1 MESLNNLGM
10 NIAKYR
16 KGAGIT
22 QEQLAEQLS
31 VSISAVSQWE
41 TGKTLPDISAIPV
54 LCHVLNISSDALLD
68 IDHAKDEEKI
78 REVIAEAWKLMD
90 RGQLTKAENLIT
102 GTLKQFPNRY
112 DLMEVLMNT
121 YFMHF
126 QKSDLF
132 EATEEDKEK
141 GRQYLKKC
149 IIYAEKIVK
158 ECPEENKRIVAKR
171 ILCLSYNTLGDISKT
186 FDVARSMPSLQFS
199 MEKMCANI
207 GKGQVKF
214 SNRQSYVFALLLE
227 LSMQLTDM
235 NMELEEGK
243 PAYSKEE
250 EIRLSKKV
258 IDLFELLFEDK
269 DFGFFHEPMMRS
281 YLNMATILASNDS
294 VDNTD
299 DVMEYLK
306 KAADHAE
313 SFITNEADK
322 KHTSLILRGSEYGN
336 FGSVTDDNSTA
347 QILNDL
353 NKPCFDPIRKTAD
366 FKEFTK
372 RLKKTAGKWN

>member
-1 MESLNNLGM
+1 M

-41 TGKTLPDISAIPV
+41 TGKTLPDISAIPI

-68 IDHAKDEEKI
+68 IDHAKDEVRIK
-78 REVIAEAWKLMD
+78 EVIAEAWKLMD
-90 RGQLTKAENLIT
+90 RGQLTKAENLII

-132 EATEEDKEK
+132 DASAEEKEK
-141 GRQYLKKC
+141 GKQYLKKC
-149 IIYAEKIVK
+149 IVYAEKISN
-158 ECPEENKRIVAKR
+158 ECTDENKRIVAKR
-171 ILCLSYNTLGDISKT
+171 ILCMSYDALGEIAKT
-186 FDVARSMPSLQFS
+186 YDVAKTMPSMQYS
-199 MEKMCANI
+199 MERMCATI

-214 SNRQSYVFALLLE
+214 ANRQAYLFGLLVE
-227 LSMQLTDM
+227 VCQQLTDL
-235 NMELEEGK
+235 NMEVENGK
-243 PAYSKEE
+243 KAYTQDE
-250 EIRLSKKV
+250 EIALSKKTIELV
-258 IDLFELLFEDK
+258 DLLFEDQ

-281 YLNMATILASNDS
+281 YLKIAGILAGEKTDS
-294 VDNTD
+294 DSESHIEK
-299 DVMEYLK
+299 VMEYLK

-313 SFITNEADK
+313 GFLSNKADK
-322 KHTSLILRGSEYGN
+322 KHTSLIFRGSEYGN

-347 QILNDL
+347 QLLNEM
-353 NKPCFDPIRKTAD
+353 NKPCFDSIRKVPE
-366 FKEFTK
+366 FKELIK
-372 RLKKTAGKWN
+372 RLKKTAAKWN